1 MYVMYKESFQEK
13 TINNLIAEA
22 VLRSSMIFN
31 SNMHKESKVILLNHA
46 HHVC

>member
-1 MYVMYKESFQEK
+1 MYKESFQEK

-22 VLRSSMIFN
+22 VLRSSIFN